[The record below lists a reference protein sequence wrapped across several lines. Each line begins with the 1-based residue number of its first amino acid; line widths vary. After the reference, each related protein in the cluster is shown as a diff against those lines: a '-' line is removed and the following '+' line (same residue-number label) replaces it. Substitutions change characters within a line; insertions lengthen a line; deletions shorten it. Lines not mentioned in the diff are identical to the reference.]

1 MDFQDFVKKTHHDE
15 PAALKDAA
23 VQRLGRALSRAQ
35 SMDELLE
42 NNEMSLNPFSP
53 ESLAR
58 LADAHRTY
66 LEWKDSATSLRRS
79 LAKSGLALPDGSY
92 NNAQTPYELDAL
104 ERIAGQCQRSGHPN
118 QDDWAAAVKAHLAL
132 FRSCIE
138 LSVAHGSVI
147 VELKD
152 STHADAG
159 MFSALVT
166 ARTILTELRGQ
177 PWLSLREGEEKGI
190 LKVTL
195 ELPDIEMQL
204 QVERALPELGLLAE
218 KRGVETVREYLLGD
232 HVDPVVC
239 DIMDNMSKQSV
250 FDSIRSAYMNL
261 LGTKPTRAEKIIA
274 VYSDGPEG
282 TCGVALLDK
291 KGDVL
296 DHAEITA
303 DDDAGVV
310 VKALVDQHQPQI
322 IALPDS
328 DLDTNR
334 MSEIETATSTL
345 TTYRVDH
352 IAVDEARKKLS
363 FGDMASSAVVLGRR
377 LLKPG
382 REWGRVDP
390 LSLNLEEI
398 GDNVDHEQLRH
409 ILFEA
414 KLISSWNRRQKKVPK
429 QLSGSRRK
437 AAIRSSGKK
446 LNPSLKSIRDLQPG
460 MTVDGIITNL
470 TRFGAF
476 VNIGLSVEGM
486 IHVSQLS
493 IEFVEDPSHV
503 VKVGQQLRVRVLEVV
518 PEKERIALSLKP
530 PPEFQ
535 SQAKATTAGSKDG
548 PQVTKREP
556 PKTRNA
562 ALADLDAL
570 FKKE

>member
-1 MDFQDFVKKTHHDE
+1 MDFQDFVKKAHYDE
-15 PAALKDAA
+15 PVALKDAA
-23 VQRLGRALSRAQ
+23 LQRLGRALNRAQ

-42 NNEMSLNPFSP
+42 NNEVSLNPFSP
-53 ESLAR
+53 VSLAR
-58 LADAHRTY
+58 LADAHRSY
-66 LEWKDSATSLRRS
+66 LEWKDSAKILRRS
-79 LAKSGLALPDGSY
+79 LSQSGLSLPDGSY

-118 QDDWAAAVKAHLAL
+118 QDDWAAAVKAHVTL
-132 FRSCIE
+132 FRSCVE

-152 STHADAG
+152 STEADAG
-159 MFSALVT
+159 MFNALVT
-166 ARTILTELRGQ
+166 SRTVLTDLCGR
-177 PWLSLREGEEKGI
+177 PWLSLGEGEEKGI

-204 QVERALPELGLLAE
+204 QVERVLPELGLLAE
-218 KRGVETVREYLLGD
+218 KRGAETVKEYLLGN
-232 HVDPVVC
+232 HVEPVVR
-239 DIMDNMSKQSV
+239 DIMDNMSKQNV
-250 FDSIRSAYMNL
+250 FDSIRSAYMSL
-261 LGTKPTRAEKIIA
+261 LATKPTRAEKIIA
-274 VYSDGPEG
+274 VYSDGPDG
-282 TCGVALLDK
+282 TCGVAVLDK

-296 DHAEITA
+296 EHTEISVDSDGGTA
-303 DDDAGVV
+303 
-310 VKALVDQHQPQI
+310 VKALVEQHQPQI
-322 IALPDS
+322 IVFPDS
-328 DLDTNR
+328 DRDHDR
-334 MSEIETATSTL
+334 MKKIEEATLSL
-345 TTYRVDH
+345 TTCRVDR

-398 GDNVDHEQLRH
+398 GDNVDHDQLRH

-414 KLISSWNRRQKKVPK
+414 KLISSWNRRQKKAPK

-437 AAIRSSGKK
+437 SAIRSSGKK
-446 LNPSLKSIRDLQPG
+446 LNPSLKSIRDLRPG
-460 MTVDGIITNL
+460 MTVEGIITNL

-476 VNIGLSVEGM
+476 VNIGLPVEGM

-503 VKVGQQLRVRVLEVV
+503 VKIGQQLRVRVLEVV

-530 PPEFQ
+530 PPDYQ
-535 SQAKATTAGSKDG
+535 SQEKGTTASKNG
-548 PQVTKREP
+548 PQVTRREP

-570 FKKE
+570 FKKQ